1 MHDAFLCL
9 IAMVSSV
16 TKMMIYFCSTGRK
29 SLPTAEIYSKVFLQ
43 DIILAWIVLS
53 NLILPYDRY
62 HLEASNF
69 RNFP

>member
-1 MHDAFLCL
+1 M
-9 IAMVSSV
+9 
-16 TKMMIYFCSTGRK
+16 KIYFCSTGRK

-53 NLILPYDRY
+53 NLILPYDHY